1 MISNI
6 IIAAIIIAMLGFLY
20 LCWGDD
26 RQHRKI
32 STTRRREEIPHTKN
46 PPKKVGLKAVVTI
59 ERRYANPE
67 KIKTIIRECTATD
80 PDRVLPAAFGLGYE
94 KMKFSTTL
102 LVKPE
107 EIKRRIS
114 EANAACTIQIQK

>member
-32 STTRRREEIPHTKN
+32 STTRRREEILHTKN

-67 KIKTIIRECTATD
+67 EIKTIIRECTATD
-80 PDRVLPAAFGLGYE
+80 PEKILPAALGLGLE
-94 KMKFSTTL
+94 KIRFSTTL
-102 LVKPE
+102 LVRPE
-107 EIKRRIS
+107 ELRRRFS
-114 EANAACTIQIQK
+114 EAGAACTIQIQK

>member
-6 IIAAIIIAMLGFLY
+6 IVATIVIAMLGFLY

-32 STTRRREEIPHTKN
+32 STTHGSARKISGN
-46 PPKKVGLKAVVTI
+46 IPKKVGLKVVVTI

-102 LVKPE
+102 LVRPE
-107 EIKRRIS
+107 EIRRKFS
-114 EANAACTIQIQK
+114 EAGAACTIQIQK